1 MRSLMILTSMAVRF
15 SEIPNPELADLL
27 ASKSPFESVMT
38 GLTPSL
44 RIVLS
49 ADKSTLGHNIEAKN
63 TLVHSS
69 TSIAFA
75 AD

>member
-1 MRSLMILTSMAVRF
+1 MRSLMILTSMAARF
-15 SEIPNPELADLL
+15 SEMPNPELADLL

-49 ADKSTLGHNIEAKN
+49 ADKSMLGHNIEAKD
-63 TLVHSS
+63 TLARSS
-69 TSIAFA
+69 MSMAFVA
-75 AD
+75 L

>member
-1 MRSLMILTSMAVRF
+1 MRSLIILTSMAARF
-15 SEIPNPELADLL
+15 SEMPNPELADLL

-49 ADKSTLGHNIEAKN
+49 ADKSMLGHRIEAKN
-63 TLVHSS
+63 TLVFFS
-69 TSIAFA
+69 TSMAFA